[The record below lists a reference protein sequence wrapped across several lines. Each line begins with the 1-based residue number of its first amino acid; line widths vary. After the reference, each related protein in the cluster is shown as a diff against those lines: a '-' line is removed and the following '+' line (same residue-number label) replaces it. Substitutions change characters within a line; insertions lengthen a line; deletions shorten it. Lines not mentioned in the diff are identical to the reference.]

1 MLPTFP
7 YSPMPGGITRT
18 PFWNENVQTYDSG
31 ADQGFT
37 NYVKPF
43 YRYTIQISL
52 YNEIKQNSVWTF
64 FRDQTKGML
73 NAFYIKDPYDQ
84 YSAPVTAVR
93 SGLTN
98 AATVALYDTK
108 SYTIRVDTTTIGSL
122 TSTLSGFVTLGV
134 EFGYN
139 VDSNILT
146 VNTKAAADVWTYAST
161 VSYFR
166 KVRLAAP
173 FVETAVIWNIFGSAL
188 TLNEVA

>member
-31 ADQGFT
+31 ADQGFS

-43 YRYTIQISL
+43 YRYTIPLSL
-52 YNEIKQNSVWTF
+52 YNEIKQAVVWPF
-64 FRDQTKGML
+64 FRDQTRGML
-73 NAFYIKDPYDQ
+73 RPFYIKDPYDSF
-84 YSAPVTAVR
+84 SAPVTAVR

-98 AATVALYDTK
+98 AASVPLYDVN
-108 SYTIRVDTTTIGSL
+108 SYSIRVDTTTIGSL
-122 TSTLSGFVTLGV
+122 ASVLSGFVTLGV
-134 EFGYN
+134 EYGYN
-139 VDSNILT
+139 VDSNVLT
-146 VNTKAAADVWTYAST
+146 VNTKAAGDVWTYPHT

-173 FVETAVIWNIFGSAL
+173 FVETAQIWNIFGSAL